1 MTEKRMYIYALS
13 PDFDAQRTE
22 KSGRVM
28 AYSHARRTRRKNRF
42 IPAAIR

>member
-1 MTEKRMYIYALS
+1 MIEKGMYIYALS
-13 PDFDAQRTE
+13 PDCDDQWTE

-28 AYSHARRTRRKNRF
+28 AYSHARKTRRKNRF